1 MTNTPKAITT
11 DVASLRA
18 RMVPDPEQPSGIAG
32 PWRYA
37 SLVDDPFEAG
47 IWEAP
52 VDSWREDGYPV
63 DEFIVI
69 IAGHLRLIEDDGTV
83 LDLHAGDLGFV
94 PQGWAGIWEVVEP
107 VRKAYVVTT

>member
-1 MTNTPKAITT
+1 MTKTPKAITT
-11 DVASLRA
+11 DVASLRD
-18 RMVPDPEQPSGIAG
+18 RMAPDPEQPSGVAG